1 MNLLFTLLA
10 GISLSFGSNYQVG
23 DLLMQSDKFEG
34 SAVAIKTL
42 TLSKYNHVGIIVE
55 RGDKLYVAEA
65 LATVRYTPIDVYINR
80 GKAHRHL
87 RPRTE
92 LTAVEKNNINRAI
105 DKYRGKKYDPFLSWD
120 DDRMYCSEL
129 VAKVYKDADIDIV
142 IVKRRI
148 LSHGLMLAALPIL
161 KSGLVN
167 VPNLYKE
174 GINDISVRDVSITPA
189 DINRSL
195 KLKEVN

>member
-1 MNLLFTLLA
+1 
-10 GISLSFGSNYQVG
+10 
-23 DLLMQSDKFEG
+23 MQSDKFEG
-34 SAVAIKTL
+34 SAAAIKTL
-42 TLSKYNHVGIIVE
+42 TLSKYNHVGIVVE
-55 RGDKLYVAEA
+55 RGSKLYVAEA
-65 LATVRYTPIDVYINR
+65 LATVRYTPINTYINR
-80 GKAHRHL
+80 GESYRHL

-92 LTAVEKNNINRAI
+92 LTIVEKSNINKAI
-105 DKYRGKKYDPFLSWD
+105 KNYKGKKYDPFLSWS

-129 VAKVYKDADIDIV
+129 VAKVYEDAGVDIV

-148 LSHGLMLAALPIL
+148 LSHGLMTASLPIL

-174 GINDISVRDVSITPA
+174 GINDISVKDISITPA

-195 KLKEVN
+195 KLKEIN

>member
-23 DLLMQSDKFEG
+23 DVLMQSDKFEG

-42 TLSKYNHVGIIVE
+42 TLSKYNHVGIVVE
-55 RGDKLYVAEA
+55 RGNKLYVAEA
-65 LATVRYTPIDVYINR
+65 LATVRYTPVDVYINR
-80 GKAHRHL
+80 GKAYRHL
-87 RPRTE
+87 RPKTE
-92 LTAVEKNNINRAI
+92 LTAVEKNNINKAI
-105 DKYRGKKYDPFLSWD
+105 NKYRGKKYDPFLSWS

-129 VAKVYKDADIDIV
+129 VAKVYEDAGVNIV
-142 IVKRRI
+142 NVKRRI
-148 LSHGLMLAALPIL
+148 LSHGLMMAALPIL